1 MHNTNMLTII
11 NVFEVLR
18 CRSWS
23 HDATNRQQP
32 FLPPLFRQGLSHLTA
47 SVIFSTPEPQRD
59 KPSTTQG
66 LYAQLRLGSYS
77 LTIMTDYEK
86 LTVVKLREELVNR
99 GLPKTGL
106 KAALIQRLVE
116 ADTHVGG
123 GELADGKPAP
133 EQPLQ
138 EVQEDEQEAK
148 EVTAPPQTEVEAQED
163 KNAERSEDALQ
174 HAQAEVAVYKD
185 SGENEEEITVAG
197 LAEGA
202 QQELSTEGQAENAG
216 LQEQKSL
223 DLGSEAATAQGITD
237 QQDTQGEVLP
247 GNVTRS
253 AGSIEPGPGL
263 QLPTPNLTQPEQ
275 SQVPDSLPTISTQAS
290 ISGEEI
296 LEDSRKRK
304 RRSQSPPPSSTDTQK
319 RVKTKNARPHVTLPE
334 DQSMPDAEQEEN
346 PELGSAQ
353 TTEDRAN
360 GHSGSEKESQLGETG
375 PSSTIDQVNAENP
388 TSPNGATQFG
398 EGRDSE
404 KSGTTPRPAKSAE
417 SPTKLSPSDTR
428 FKSLFN
434 VPSKIDSSILQ
445 PSYGDIEDRVA
456 SPALH
461 PATTALYIRE
471 LMRPLKPETVKDY
484 LTTLATPPDAP
495 VESSII
501 TEFFLDS
508 IRTHCL
514 VGFTNIA
521 AASRV
526 RSGLH
531 DRIWPNERDRRPLFV
546 DFVPEEKLQKWID
559 VEQNA
564 SSGRGQPLK
573 RWEVIYEDEDGEI
586 KAYLQEVGSGSG
598 GLRVAKPAQVEAGQ
612 GIQGAPLGPRVRESE
627 RAATQP
633 RADNAKGFQALDDIF
648 QSTTA
653 KPKIYYQPVPISVA
667 ERRLNKLAALRGGG
681 RSNEMKRY
689 SFEDDIIVDKGPE
702 FGNRGRGGYGSRGG
716 FSGSYRGRGG
726 NYRGDGSRGGESWR
740 DRR

>member
-1 MHNTNMLTII
+1 
-11 NVFEVLR
+11 
-18 CRSWS
+18 
-23 HDATNRQQP
+23 
-32 FLPPLFRQGLSHLTA
+32 
-47 SVIFSTPEPQRD
+47 
-59 KPSTTQG
+59 
-66 LYAQLRLGSYS
+66 
-77 LTIMTDYEK
+77 MTDYEK

-99 GLPKTGL
+99 GLAKTGL

-123 GELADGKPAP
+123 GEGADPKPAP
-133 EQPLQ
+133 EKPPQ
-138 EVQEDEQEAK
+138 EVGKDEQEAK
-148 EVTAPPQTEVEAQED
+148 EVTAPSQTEVEARED

-185 SGENEEEITVAG
+185 SGGNEGEITVAG
-197 LAEGA
+197 LAKGA
-202 QQELSTEGQAENAG
+202 QQALSTEGQAEKAG
-216 LQEQKSL
+216 LQEQKNL
-223 DLGSEAATAQGITD
+223 ELGSEAAISQAITD

-275 SQVPDSLPTISTQAS
+275 SQVPDSFPTISTQAS

-296 LEDSRKRK
+296 MEDSRKRK

-319 RVKTKNARPHVTLPE
+319 RLKTKNARPHVALPE
-334 DQSMPDAEQEEN
+334 DEPMPDAEQEET
-346 PELGSAQ
+346 PELDSAQ
-353 TTEDRAN
+353 TREDRAN
-360 GHSGSEKESQLGETG
+360 GHSGAEKESQLGETG
-375 PSSTIDQVNAENP
+375 PSSTIDQANAGNT
-388 TSPNGATQFG
+388 TSPNGATQSG
-398 EGRDSE
+398 EGPDSE
-404 KSGTTPRPAKSAE
+404 NFGATPRPAKSAE
-417 SPTKLSPSDTR
+417 SPTKLTPSDTR

-434 VPSKIDSSILQ
+434 VPSKNDSSALQ

-564 SSGRGQPLK
+564 TSGRGQPSK
-573 RWEVIYEDEDGEI
+573 RWEVVYEDEDGEI

-598 GLRVAKPAQVEAGQ
+598 GLRVAKPAHVEAGQ
-612 GIQGAPLGPRVRESE
+612 GMQGAPLGPRVRESE
-627 RAATQP
+627 RAGTQS

-653 KPKIYYQPVPISVA
+653 KPKLYYQPVPNSVA
-667 ERRLNKLAALRGGG
+667 EKRLNKLAAARGRGQ
-681 RSNEMKRY
+681 SNEMRRF

-726 NYRGDGSRGGESWR
+726 NYRGDGYRGGESWR

>member
-1 MHNTNMLTII
+1 
-11 NVFEVLR
+11 
-18 CRSWS
+18 
-23 HDATNRQQP
+23 
-32 FLPPLFRQGLSHLTA
+32 
-47 SVIFSTPEPQRD
+47 
-59 KPSTTQG
+59 
-66 LYAQLRLGSYS
+66 
-77 LTIMTDYEK
+77 MTDYEK

-116 ADTHVGG
+116 ADAPGG
-123 GELADGKPAP
+123 GREVADQKPAP
-133 EQPLQ
+133 EQPPQ
-138 EVQEDEQEAK
+138 EVQENEQEAR
-148 EVTAPPQTEVEAQED
+148 EMTAPPEMEVEAEAD
-163 KNAERSEDALQ
+163 KNAERREDPLQ

-185 SGENEEEITVAG
+185 SGGNEEEITVAG
-197 LAEGA
+197 ITQGA
-202 QQELSTEGQAENAG
+202 QQQALFTDGQAENAG
-216 LQEQKSL
+216 LQEQKNL
-223 DLGSEAATAQGITD
+223 ELGSEAATTQAITD
-237 QQDTQGEVLP
+237 QQDTQGEILP

-253 AGSIEPGPGL
+253 AGSMEPGPGL
-263 QLPTPNLTQPEQ
+263 QLPTPNLTQHEQ

-290 ISGEEI
+290 ITGEEI

-319 RVKTKNARPHVTLPE
+319 RLKTKNARPHVALPE
-334 DQSMPDAEQEEN
+334 DQSMPNAEREETPGLN
-346 PELGSAQ
+346 SAQ
-353 TTEDRAN
+353 TTEDLAN
-360 GHSGSEKESQLGETG
+360 GHAGAEKENQLGETD
-375 PSSTIDQVNAENP
+375 PASTIDQANAEKP
-388 TSPNGATQFG
+388 TSSNGTTQVV
-398 EGRDSE
+398 EGPDSE
-404 KSGTTPRPAKSAE
+404 TFGATPRPAKSAE
-417 SPTKLSPSDTR
+417 SPPKISPSDTR
-428 FKSLFN
+428 FKSLFS
-434 VPSKIDSSILQ
+434 VPSKNDSSVLQ

-564 SSGRGQPLK
+564 SSGRGQPSK
-573 RWEVIYEDEDGEI
+573 RWEVVYEDEDGEI

-598 GLRVAKPAQVEAGQ
+598 GLRVAKPAQVETGQ

-653 KPKIYYQPVPISVA
+653 KPKLYYQPVPESVA
-667 ERRLNKLAALRGGG
+667 ERRLNRLAAARGRGGN
-681 RSNEMKRY
+681 NEMRRY
-689 SFEDDIIVDKGPE
+689 SFEDDTIVDKGPE

-726 NYRGDGSRGGESWR
+726 NYRGDGYRGGESWR

>member
-1 MHNTNMLTII
+1 
-11 NVFEVLR
+11 
-18 CRSWS
+18 
-23 HDATNRQQP
+23 
-32 FLPPLFRQGLSHLTA
+32 
-47 SVIFSTPEPQRD
+47 
-59 KPSTTQG
+59 
-66 LYAQLRLGSYS
+66 
-77 LTIMTDYEK
+77 MTDYEK

-116 ADTHVGG
+116 ADTQFGS
-123 GELADGKPAP
+123 GEVAHRKPAP
-133 EQPLQ
+133 EQPPQ
-138 EVQEDEQEAK
+138 EVQEDEQEAA
-148 EVTAPPQTEVEAQED
+148 EVTVPPQTKVEAQED
-163 KNAERSEDALQ
+163 KNAEKSEDALQ

-185 SGENEEEITVAG
+185 SNGNEEEITVPEIAK
-197 LAEGA
+197 GA

-216 LQEQKSL
+216 LQEQKNL
-223 DLGSEAATAQGITD
+223 DLGSEAAGAQATTD
-237 QQDTQGEVLP
+237 QQDTQSEVLP
-247 GNVTRS
+247 GNVTRC
-253 AGSIEPGPGL
+253 AGSIEPESGL
-263 QLPTPNLTQPEQ
+263 QLRTTNLTQPEQ

-319 RVKTKNARPHVTLPE
+319 RLKTKNARPHVELPE
-334 DQSMPDAEQEEN
+334 DQTMPDAEQEET

-353 TTEDRAN
+353 MTEDRAN
-360 GHSGSEKESQLGETG
+360 GHSGAEKESQLRETG
-375 PSSTIDQVNAENP
+375 TSSTIDQANAGISTP
-388 TSPNGATQFG
+388 LNGAMRFD
-398 EGRDSE
+398 EGPDSE
-404 KSGTTPRPAKSAE
+404 KSGATPKPAKSAE
-417 SPTKLSPSDTR
+417 SPTKISPSDTR

-434 VPSKIDSSILQ
+434 PPSRNDSSVLQ
-445 PSYGDIEDRVA
+445 PSYGEIEDRVA

-461 PATTALYIRE
+461 PATPALYIRE

-484 LTTLATPPDAP
+484 LTTLGTPPDSP

-546 DFVPEEKLQKWID
+546 DFVPEEKLRKWID

-564 SSGRGQPLK
+564 PSVRGQPSK
-573 RWEVIYEDEDGEI
+573 RWEVVYEDEDGEI

-598 GLRVAKPAQVEAGQ
+598 GLRVGKPAQVEAGQ
-612 GIQGAPLGPRVRESE
+612 GIQGAPSGPRVRESE

-648 QSTTA
+648 LSTTA
-653 KPKIYYQPVPISVA
+653 KPKLYYQPVPKSIA
-667 ERRLNKLAALRGGG
+667 ERRLNKLAAGRGGG
-681 RSNEMKRY
+681 RNNEMRRF
-689 SFEDDIIVDKGPE
+689 SFEDEIIVDKGPE
-702 FGNRGRGGYGSRGG
+702 FGNRGRGGYGGRGG

-726 NYRGDGSRGGESWR
+726 VYRGDGYRGGESWR